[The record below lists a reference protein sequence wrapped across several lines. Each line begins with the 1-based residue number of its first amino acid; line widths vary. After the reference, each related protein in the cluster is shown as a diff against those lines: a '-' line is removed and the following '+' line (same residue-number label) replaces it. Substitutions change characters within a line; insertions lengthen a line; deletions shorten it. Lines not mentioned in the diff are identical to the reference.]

1 MIKKMGNKMIKKEV
15 IAWDPPIKWIREKIE
30 LAGTTIGSVHFK
42 KRSDGK
48 LRKMSYRL
56 HVKNPSIASIPKGL
70 MNAIGGKFLEHEV
83 SDKVRVSRKDVD
95 MENNQMT
102 AFDANKVI
110 RDDSGVIIGRGAWRT
125 IPLERVE
132 RICNKGVLYIINR

>member
-1 MIKKMGNKMIKKEV
+1 MIKKEV

-48 LRKMSYRL
+48 LRKMSYGL